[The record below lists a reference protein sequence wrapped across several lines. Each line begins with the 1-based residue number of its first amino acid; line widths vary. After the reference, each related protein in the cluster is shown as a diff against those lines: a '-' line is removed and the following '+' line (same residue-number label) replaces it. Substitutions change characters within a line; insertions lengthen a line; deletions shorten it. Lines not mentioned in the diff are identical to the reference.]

1 MIMTIS
7 GFWGFATVAV
17 VVAGFVYYIYMK
29 YKK

>member
-1 MIMTIS
+1 MIVS
-7 GFWGFATVAV
+7 GFWGFATIAV